1 MNFSLKSRQRVLI
14 TLGSAVATIAMGVS
28 AVAQTRFCIGGDLDR
43 LSAGE
48 RASCNAAKDTV
59 KLTATRLHAPED
71 WHFVIVCGEGGWKEY
86 TAVAQR
92 GEVALNDSDADTDL
106 DQHVTYLRES
116 RLRDSRLSGSR
127 PSESQPREPQSH
139 DLQRVLAHELA
150 YIEVGT
156 RDERV
161 IEARVNAPRETPHA
175 KDDNGTG
182 ANHRGAKP
190 LTSGL

>member
-1 MNFSLKSRQRVLI
+1 MNFSPKSLQRVFV
-14 TLGSAVATIAMGVS
+14 TLGSVVAAIVMGVP

-59 KLTATRLHAPED
+59 RLTATRLHAPED

-92 GEVALNDSDADTDL
+92 GEVALNDSAADTVL

-116 RLRDSRLSGSR
+116 RLSDAR
-127 PSESQPREPQSH
+127 PREPQTH
-139 DLQRVLAHELA
+139 DLQRVLAQELA
-150 YIEVGT
+150 YIELGT

-161 IEARVNAPRETPHA
+161 TEAQVNAPRETPHA
-175 KDDNGTG
+175 KDDNGNG
-182 ANHRGAKP
+182 PNHRGAKP